1 MKKLLLLGALAGTIF
16 TGCRKVEVDDNGTTG
31 GGNPT
36 NPAENLILSGKINA
50 DRTLKASNV
59 YKLRGIVYLV
69 DGATLTIEPGTRI
82 EGEKSTRGS
91 LIVTRGTKLIANGTK
106 DKPIVFT
113 SDAATPAS
121 GDWGGIVL
129 LGRAKTNNSFNG
141 VAGVGEIEGG
151 VNNGEGLGLYGGAD
165 DDDNSG
171 SLKYVRIEYAGY
183 AFLPDKE
190 LNSLTMGSVG
200 SGTTIDNIQVTYA
213 LDDAYEWFGGAV
225 NASHLIAYKT
235 LDDDFDT
242 DNGFRGRVQFGI
254 SLRDSG
260 RADISKVESFESD
273 NDANG
278 STLLPQTGAVFSNIT
293 AIGPR
298 ATTANVGN
306 SLFLAGAQI
315 RRNSTISI
323 FNSIIMGWPTGVL
336 IDASKGTPTDNN
348 INGTTPTLFIQN
360 TVISGCAK
368 PVDYSASSTTPTGWN
383 AAAATAWFNTAAYN
397 NTIYATNDE
406 VKLTAAFNYANPDFT
421 PQTGSPVLS
430 GASFTNSKVA
440 SGFKPVSFRGAVGA
454 AGTEDGDWWKGW
466 TSFK

>member
-1 MKKLLLLGALAGTIF
+1 MKKLLLIGSLAAMITS
-16 TGCRKVEVDDNGTTG
+16 GCRKIEVDDNGTG
-31 GGNPT
+31 GGGTGTNPT
-36 NPAENLILSGKINA
+36 ENTILSGKISA
-50 DRTLKASNV
+50 DRTLKAAYT

-82 EGEKSTRGS
+82 EGEKSSRGS

-141 VAGVGEIEGG
+141 TAGIGEIEGG

-190 LNSLTMGSVG
+190 LNSLTLGGVG
-200 SGTTIDNIQVTYA
+200 SGTVIDNVQVSYA
-213 LDDAYEWFGGAV
+213 LDDAFEFFGGSV
-225 NASHLIAYKT
+225 NATHLIAYKT

-242 DNGFRGRVQFGI
+242 DNGFRGRIQFGI
-254 SLRDSG
+254 AMRDSG
-260 RADISKVESFESD
+260 RADISKVEGFESD

-278 STLLPQTGAVFSNIT
+278 SVLLPQTAAIFSNMTI
-293 AIGPR
+293 IGPR
-298 ATTANVGN
+298 ATTANVGS

-315 RRNSTISI
+315 RRNSSISI
-323 FNSIIMGWPTGVL
+323 FNSVIMGWPTGVL

-348 INGTTPTLFIQN
+348 ITANTLLVQN
-360 TVISGCAK
+360 SIISGCAK
-368 PVDYSASSTTPTGWN
+368 PVDYAASTTTPTGWT
-383 AAAATAWFNTAAYN
+383 AASALSWFNTPAYG
-397 NTIYATNDE
+397 NTIYNTNDE
-406 VKLTAAFNYANPDFT
+406 VKLAAAFNYANPDFT
-421 PQTGSPVLS
+421 PQAGSPVLT
-430 GASFTNSKVA
+430 GASFTNAKVA
-440 SGFKPVSFRGAVGA
+440 SGFKAVSFRGAVGT

-466 TSFK
+466 TVFK